1 MKLGLQP
8 TELIFLVTYTVMQ
21 VKTAIKSCSKERLIR
36 KLRKILLVSSI
47 FFMGL
52 DSTKNV
58 YQFLP
63 MFTNVYQFFIYTNI
77 LPIVYQ
83 YFQNMRM

>member
-58 YQFLP
+58 YQ
-63 MFTNVYQFFIYTNI
+63 YFFIYTNI
-77 LPIVYQ
+77 LPIFYQ